1 MAQLDGKVAV
11 VTGGSRGIGATVGRA
26 FGREGAAVVVCD
38 LLDER
43 GEGIADEIN
52 RAGGSAM
59 FVHLDVTA
67 QTDWRAMTAQVD
79 AWRGGIDVL
88 VNNAGI
94 NVRTGIEKV
103 GLDDWNRVVAVNLTG
118 PLLGMQAVA
127 PIMRRRGGGAIV
139 NIASNAALRGIR
151 SAAYCASK
159 WGVRGLT
166 KVAALE
172 FAAAGIRV
180 NTVCPGVVPTEL
192 NAGQPYVATTG
203 AKTPMGRIATAEEIA
218 AAVLFLASS
227 SSSFITGMDM
237 PVDGGLTVG
246 MPS

>member
-1 MAQLDGKVAV
+1 MAQLDGKIAV
-11 VTGGSRGIGATVGRA
+11 VTGGSRGIGAAVGRA
-26 FGREGAAVVVCD
+26 FGREGAAVVICD

-43 GEGIADEIN
+43 GEGIADDVN
-52 RAGGSAM
+52 RAGGSAI

-67 QTDWRAMTAQVD
+67 QTDWQAMTARVD

-94 NVRTGIEKV
+94 NVRTGIENV
-103 GLDDWNRVVAVNLTG
+103 GLDDWNRVVSVNLTG
-118 PLLGMQAVA
+118 PLLGMQTVA

-139 NIASNAALRGIR
+139 NIASNAALRGIK

-192 NAGQPYVATTG
+192 NAGQPYVATPG

-237 PVDGGLTVG
+237 PVDGGLTIG

>member
-1 MAQLDGKVAV
+1 MAQLDGKIAV
-11 VTGGSRGIGATVGRA
+11 VTGGSRGIGAAVGRA
-26 FGREGAAVVVCD
+26 FGREGAAVVICD

-43 GEGIADEIN
+43 GEGIADDVN
-52 RAGGSAM
+52 RAGGSAI

-67 QTDWRAMTAQVD
+67 QTDWQAMTARVD

-94 NVRTGIEKV
+94 NVRTGIENV
-103 GLDDWNRVVAVNLTG
+103 GLDDWNRVVSVNLTG
-118 PLLGMQAVA
+118 PLLGMQTVA

-139 NIASNAALRGIR
+139 NIASNAALRGIK

-172 FAAAGIRV
+172 FAGAGIRV

-237 PVDGGLTVG
+237 PVDGGLTIG

>member
-1 MAQLDGKVAV
+1 MAQLDGKIAV
-11 VTGGSRGIGATVGRA
+11 VTGGSRGIGAAVGRA
-26 FGREGAAVVVCD
+26 FGREGAAVVICD

-43 GEGIADEIN
+43 GEGIADDVN
-52 RAGGSAM
+52 RAGGSAI

-67 QTDWRAMTAQVD
+67 QTDWQAMTARVD

-103 GLDDWNRVVAVNLTG
+103 GLDDWNRVVSVNLTG
-118 PLLGMQAVA
+118 PLLGMQTVA

-139 NIASNAALRGIR
+139 NIASNAALRGIK

-172 FAAAGIRV
+172 FAGAGIRV

-237 PVDGGLTVG
+237 PVDGGLTIG

>member
-1 MAQLDGKVAV
+1 MAQLDGKIAV
-11 VTGGSRGIGATVGRA
+11 VTGGSRGIGAAVGRA
-26 FGREGAAVVVCD
+26 FGREGAAVVICD

-43 GEGIADEIN
+43 GEGIADDVN
-52 RAGGSAM
+52 RAGGSAI

-67 QTDWRAMTAQVD
+67 QTDWQAMTARVD

-94 NVRTGIEKV
+94 NVRTGIENV
-103 GLDDWNRVVAVNLTG
+103 GLDDWNRVVSVNLTG
-118 PLLGMQAVA
+118 PLLGMQTVA

-139 NIASNAALRGIR
+139 NIASNAALRGIK

-237 PVDGGLTVG
+237 PVDGGLTIG

>member
-1 MAQLDGKVAV
+1 MAQLDGKIAV
-11 VTGGSRGIGATVGRA
+11 VTGGSRGIGAAVGRA
-26 FGREGAAVVVCD
+26 FGREGAAVVICD

-43 GEGIADEIN
+43 GEGIADDVN
-52 RAGGSAM
+52 RAGGSAI

-67 QTDWRAMTAQVD
+67 QTDWQAMTARVD

-103 GLDDWNRVVAVNLTG
+103 GLDDWNRVVSVNLTG
-118 PLLGMQAVA
+118 PLLGMQTVA

-139 NIASNAALRGIR
+139 NIASNAALRGIK

-237 PVDGGLTVG
+237 PVDGGLTIG

>member
-1 MAQLDGKVAV
+1 MAQLDGRIAV
-11 VTGGSRGIGATVGRA
+11 VTGGSRGIGAAVGRTFA
-26 FGREGAAVVVCD
+26 REGAAVVICD

-67 QTDWRAMTAQVD
+67 QADWQAMTARVD

-94 NVRTGIEKV
+94 NVRTGIENV
-103 GLDDWNRVVAVNLTG
+103 ALDDWNRVMAVNLTG
-118 PLLGMQAVA
+118 PLLGMQTVA

-159 WGVRGLT
+159 WAVRGLT

-203 AKTPMGRIATAEEIA
+203 EKTPMGRIATAAEIA
-218 AAVLFLASS
+218 QAVLFLASN

-237 PVDGGLTVG
+237 PVDGGMTVG